1 MRSIRQQLTRR
12 LLLVFGVLLG
22 LGGAGVYLSTRE
34 ALLEQF
40 NETLRAKA
48 NAISSATEQRGNRI
62 TVELAEDLMHESDE
76 GVAEDFFQLR
86 RLDGTT
92 VRRSKSLKNA
102 DLPAALT
109 GTLERPRY
117 WNLILPSGFRGRA
130 IGYAFAPRNS
140 REGEVTEAAQLTIVA
155 ASDRRE
161 LDETLATLALVLS
174 GCGVLLLATT
184 MVVVPRVLRRELAPL
199 DQLAEQATRINADSL
214 ATRFPV
220 DSLPGE
226 LNPIASRLN
235 DLLARL
241 QHAFERE
248 RQFSSDVAHELR
260 TPIAELRSLAEL
272 GLQWPETRGEEGN
285 CDALAIAQ
293 QMESI
298 VVRLLALMRSETGQ
312 MPVNPEPILIATLI
326 DSVWQSFAPKAE
338 NKGLEITRNIP
349 DDARIESDPVLLRSI
364 FSNLFDNAVEYAPT
378 RGIFRIDCGVGSGRF
393 TIRITNSVENLDSK
407 DLPKL
412 FDRLWRKDASR
423 SGGKHSGLGL
433 SLARAFAQALGC
445 ELTAALDGES
455 RLQLTLS
462 GPDVLTAVRTAGEK
476 RNSSSGQ
483 VSARKVVE
491 GVSVAAGTNADA
503 P

>member
-22 LGGAGVYLSTRE
+22 FGGAGVYLSTRE

-92 VRRSKSLKNA
+92 VRRSKSLKNS

-293 QMESI
+293 QMES
-298 VVRLLALMRSETGQ
+298 GQ